1 MNCSLAVNE
10 SDARGHRTDG
20 EHSWRLLAECLELT
34 IRQGDR
40 DGQEDELFAR
50 LLAPLCFSGGRC
62 CRQLERVH
70 KLSPD
75 IAGGV
80 HVGKDDPD
88 IGAGD
93 QGIFVGCAVEETG
106 DAGVWSW
113 VIEFDAIDETVILFE
128 LKLGAVVTALR
139 TSGFGVEIVP
149 CEDVGFA
156 VWSAQ

>member
-1 MNCSLAVNE
+1 M
-10 SDARGHRTDG
+10 
-20 EHSWRLLAECLELT
+20 
-34 IRQGDR
+34 
-40 DGQEDELFAR
+40 
-50 LLAPLCFSGGRC
+50 
-62 CRQLERVH
+62 RVH

-80 HVGKDDPD
+80 HVGEDDPD

-106 DAGVWSW
+106 DAGVRSW
-113 VIEFDAIDETVILFE
+113 VIGFDAVDETAILFE

-139 TSGFGVEIVP
+139 TSGFGVETVP
-149 CEDVGFA
+149 CEDLGFA

>member
-1 MNCSLAVNE
+1 M
-10 SDARGHRTDG
+10 
-20 EHSWRLLAECLELT
+20 
-34 IRQGDR
+34 
-40 DGQEDELFAR
+40 
-50 LLAPLCFSGGRC
+50 
-62 CRQLERVH
+62 RVH

-80 HVGKDDPD
+80 HVGEDDPD

-113 VIEFDAIDETVILFE
+113 VIGFDAVDETAILFE

-139 TSGFGVEIVP
+139 TSGFGVETVP
-149 CEDVGFA
+149 CEDLGFA